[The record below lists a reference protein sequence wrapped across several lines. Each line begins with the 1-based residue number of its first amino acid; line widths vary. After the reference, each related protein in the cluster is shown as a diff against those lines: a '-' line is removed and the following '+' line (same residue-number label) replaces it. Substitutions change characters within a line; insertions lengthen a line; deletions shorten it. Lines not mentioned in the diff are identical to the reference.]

1 MSPQEFLLLNQP
13 RLSHPARTLYCL
25 HLRRLATQQQPVLI
39 NYPELGRALAV
50 EDPLVIG
57 GFSYQVTARQL
68 TQLFDELMEAGLIQL
83 PAIAASSEHYHQQY
97 VTLPLL
103 ASQAAPLAQPAFAM
117 HTEWQPDHQF
127 VGICQLCGL
136 IDPHYDE
143 EERGEFIAYWLGR
156 PERFATQH
164 QWMMKFVKML
174 KSRRYQRKQTDTVG
188 YQQTTVAA
196 TAQNIS
202 NEPSQRALEMIAHA
216 QQLKQQQGEDHE

>member
-25 HLRRLATQQQPVLI
+25 HLRRMATQQQPVLV

-50 EDPLVIG
+50 EDPHVIG

-68 TQLFDELMEAGLIQL
+68 TQLFDELELAGLIQL
-83 PAIAASSEHYHQQY
+83 PPSVEHYHQQY
-97 VTLPLL
+97 ISLPLL
-103 ASQAAPLAQPAFAM
+103 ASLAAPLAQPAFAM

-127 VGICQLCGL
+127 IGICQLCGL
-136 IDPHYDE
+136 IDPHYDD

-164 QWMMKFVKML
+164 QWMTTFVKTL
-174 KSRRYQRKQTDTVG
+174 KSRRYQRNKPTETIG
-188 YQQTTVAA
+188 YQQTTAA
-196 TAQNIS
+196 TTAQNSS

-216 QQLKQQQGEDHE
+216 QQLKQQQGEEHE

>member
-25 HLRRLATQQQPVLI
+25 HLRRMAVQKQPIQI

-50 EDPLVIG
+50 EDPHAVS

-68 TQLFDELMEAGLIQL
+68 TELFNELEQAGLIQL
-83 PAIAASSEHYHQQY
+83 EQAACESGHYHQQH
-97 VTLPLL
+97 VSLPLL
-103 ASQAAPLAQPAFAM
+103 TSTVAPLAQQAFAM

-136 IDPHYDE
+136 IDSHYDE

-174 KSRRYQRKQTDTVG
+174 KSRRYQRKQSEAIG
-188 YQQTTVAA
+188 YQQVA
-196 TAQNIS
+196 TDTLSEIN

-216 QQLKQQQGEDHE
+216 QQLKQQQGDDHE

>member
-25 HLRRLATQQQPVLI
+25 HLRRLAVQHQPVPI

-50 EDPLVIG
+50 EDPQVPG

-68 TQLFDELMEAGLIQL
+68 TQLFDELIQAGLIQL
-83 PAIAASSEHYHQQY
+83 QAATASSDHYHQQY

-103 ASQAAPLAQPAFAM
+103 ISQVAPLAQQAFAM
-117 HTEWQPDHQF
+117 HTEWQPDNQF
-127 VGICQLCGL
+127 TGLCQLCGL

-156 PERFATQH
+156 PERFSTQH

-174 KSRRYQRKQTDTVG
+174 KSRRYQRRQTENIG
-188 YQQTTVAA
+188 YQQTTVA
-196 TAQNIS
+196 TAAQHIS
-202 NEPSQRALEMIAHA
+202 TEPSQRALEMIAHA
-216 QQLKQQQGEDHE
+216 QQLKQGENHE

>member
-1 MSPQEFLLLNQP
+1 MSPQEYLLLNQP

-25 HLRRLATQQQPVLI
+25 HLRRLATQHQPVPI

-50 EDPLVIG
+50 EDPSVPG

-68 TQLFDELMEAGLIQL
+68 TQLFDELINAGLIQL
-83 PAIAASSEHYHQQY
+83 QTTASSSEHYHQQF
-97 VTLPLL
+97 VLLPLL
-103 ASQAAPLAQPAFAM
+103 TSLQPAPLAQPAFAM

-127 VGICQLCGL
+127 AGLCQLCGL

-174 KSRRYQRKQTDTVG
+174 KSRRYQRKQTENIG
-188 YQQTTVAA
+188 YQQTSVP
-196 TAQNIS
+196 QNTS
-202 NEPSQRALEMIAHA
+202 SEPSQRALEMIARA
-216 QQLKQQQGEDHE
+216 QQLKQGENHE

>member
-25 HLRRLATQQQPVLI
+25 HLRRMAAQKQPIQI

-50 EDPLVIG
+50 EDPQTAS

-68 TQLFDELMEAGLIQL
+68 TSLFDELALAGLIQ
-83 PAIAASSEHYHQQY
+83 IDQISSEGGHYHQQY
-97 VTLPLL
+97 VSLPLL
-103 ASQAAPLAQPAFAM
+103 ASMAAPIAQQAFAM

-174 KSRRYQRKQTDTVG
+174 KSRRYQRKQSDTIG
-188 YQQTTVAA
+188 YQQVATEA
-196 TAQNIS
+196 PSDIN

-216 QQLKQQQGEDHE
+216 QQLKQQQGDDHE

>member
-13 RLSHPARTLYCL
+13 RLSHPARTLYYL
-25 HLRRLATQQQPVLI
+25 HLRRMAVQKQPIQI

-50 EDPLVIG
+50 EDPQAVN

-68 TQLFDELMEAGLIQL
+68 TELFNELDQAGLIQL
-83 PAIAASSEHYHQQY
+83 EQAASDSGHYHQQH
-97 VTLPLL
+97 VSLPLL
-103 ASQAAPLAQPAFAM
+103 TSLVAPLAQPAFAM

-136 IDPHYDE
+136 IDVHYDE

-174 KSRRYQRKQTDTVG
+174 KSRRYQRKQSESVG
-188 YQQTTVAA
+188 YQQVA
-196 TAQNIS
+196 TDTQSEIN

-216 QQLKQQQGEDHE
+216 QQLKQQQGDDHE